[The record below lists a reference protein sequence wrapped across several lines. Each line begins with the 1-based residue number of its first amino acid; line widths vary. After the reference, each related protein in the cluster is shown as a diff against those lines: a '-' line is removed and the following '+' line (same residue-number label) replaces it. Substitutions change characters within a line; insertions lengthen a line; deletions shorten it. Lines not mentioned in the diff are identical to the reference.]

1 MQSENVFNL
10 DGMWRLRWS
19 DGQRGGLWHHHG
31 QVTDSAKWL
40 DATVPGEV
48 HLDLLRAGLISEPT
62 LGTNVLAARWVE
74 ESFWSY
80 RRSFVAPQSA
90 LTGRSWLR
98 FEELDYGATIF
109 LNEERIG
116 THANVFRPC
125 EIEVTKILKPG
136 DNLVVVQLDSGLHAV
151 ADKPFAGFYHGSED
165 GRLYKRMW
173 LRKPQF
179 TFSWDWAP
187 RLVNIGI
194 GGSVTLTWAEK
205 AKVDSTALHVIL
217 SSDLSQ
223 GKLIAKFHLQALL
236 DREILGEIMMD
247 IEETGDHFSQPI
259 VLAPGAQV
267 AQIEASMMHPELWW
281 PVGQGRPFRY
291 TVRMAVVVEGE
302 IIGSETKRVGFRHV
316 RVNQSKEA
324 DGGQRFV
331 LEVNGRPIFAKGA
344 NWVPADI
351 ILARVDAERYRTLIA
366 RALELNFNF
375 LRIWG
380 GGIYERDEF
389 YELCDAAG
397 ILVWQEFIFACASY
411 PTTDAE
417 FLDNVTQEARHQ
429 IRRLAHRPSLIAWCG
444 NNEIEWLTWD
454 QPTGEVRPDHAWF
467 HQTLPR
473 ILAEED
479 PSRYYQPSSPL
490 SPDNT
495 FPNADDRGDQHPWSV
510 GFGNVDF
517 RDYRS
522 MTCRFP
528 NEGGILGP
536 SSLPTIETA
545 LASCSTTMHSFAWE
559 LHDNSIEDS
568 SAESPIDRLVQ
579 EWVGKDP
586 RQLSLEEYVFYGGL
600 VQGEGLREY
609 IDNFRRRKFDSA
621 SAIFW
626 MYNDCWPTTRSW
638 TVVDYY
644 LRRTPSFYPVRRA
657 FAPISVVV
665 SREQQTVKIYG
676 INDTPT
682 SWTGLLQYGLFTLEG
697 GRPFTQEAEVEVPPN
712 QSRELV
718 AFSADS
724 WDQLGETR
732 AVAYAMLLEGPQ
744 LIARNRLILPRFK
757 ELEWSGAQVEVSREG
772 EYAVFSSHTFAW
784 GVCLDLDGIE
794 IGDNFFDV
802 WPQIPY
808 RIPWPIDA
816 PLPSI
821 HFLGNLLGS
830 EGS

>member
-1 MQSENVFNL
+1 
-10 DGMWRLRWS
+10 DGAWKLRWS
-19 DGQRGGLWHHHG
+19 DGQRGGLWNHHG
-31 QVTDSAKWL
+31 RATDSAKWI
-40 DATVPGEV
+40 DAEVPGEV
-48 HLDLLRAGLISEPT
+48 HLDLLRAGLIAEPT
-62 LGTNVLAARWVE
+62 VGMNVLAARWVE

-80 RRSFVAPQSA
+80 RRSFAAPEEA

-116 THANVFRPC
+116 THANIFRPC
-125 EIEVTKILKPG
+125 EIEVTGILKPG
-136 DNLVVVQLDSGLHAV
+136 ENLIVVELDSGVHAV
-151 ADKPFAGFYHGSED
+151 TEKPFASFYHGAED

-173 LRKPQF
+173 LRKPQS

-187 RLVNIGI
+187 RLINIGI
-194 GGSVTLTWAEK
+194 SGPVTLVWADRVK
-205 AKVDSTALHVIL
+205 IDTIVLHADL
-217 SSDLSQ
+217 SSDLQQ
-223 GKLIAKFHLQALL
+223 GTLVATVHGRTLG
-236 DREILGEIMMD
+236 DDEIHGEITMD
-247 IEETGDHFSQPI
+247 IEETGDHLSEPI
-259 VLAPGAQV
+259 VWTPGSQV
-267 AQIEASMMHPELWW
+267 AQIEARLKNPELWW
-281 PVGQGRPFRY
+281 PVGHGHPFRY
-291 TVRMAVVVEGE
+291 TVHTTVMVEGQP
-302 IIGSETKRVGFRHV
+302 ISSETHRVGFRHV
-316 RVNQSKEA
+316 RVNQAKEA
-324 DGGQRFV
+324 SGGQRFV
-331 LEVNGRPIFAKGA
+331 LEINGCPIFAKGA

-351 ILARVDAERYRTLIA
+351 IVARVDLERYQTLIE

-417 FLDNVTQEARHQ
+417 FLANVTEEARHQ

-454 QPTGEVRPDHAWF
+454 QQRGDVRPDYSWF

-473 ILAEED
+473 ILADED
-479 PSRYYQPSSPL
+479 PTRYYQPSSPY
-490 SPDNT
+490 SPDHT

-545 LASCSTTMHSFAWE
+545 LAGCSKTMHGFAWE
-559 LHDNSIEDS
+559 LHDNSVEDS
-568 SAESPIDRLVQ
+568 SVASPIDRLVE

-638 TVVDYY
+638 TVVDYA
-644 LRRTPSFYPVRRA
+644 LRRTPAFYPVRRA
-657 FAPISVVV
+657 FAPVSVVV
-665 SREQQTVKIYG
+665 SREEQMVKVYG
-676 INDTPT
+676 INDTPS
-682 SWTGLLQYGLFTLEG
+682 SWRGIVKYGLFTLAG
-697 GRPFTQEAEVEVPPN
+697 GRPFTQELAVEVAPN
-712 QSRELV
+712 QARELV
-718 AFSADS
+718 AFSAEL
-724 WDQLGETR
+724 WDRYGETR
-732 AVAYAMLLEGPQ
+732 TVAYAMLMDRQSLV
-744 LIARNRLILPRFK
+744 ARNRLILPKFRD
-757 ELEWSGAQVEVSREG
+757 LEWSSAVVEVSREG
-772 EYAVFSSHTFAW
+772 EYAVFSSDTFAW
-784 GVCLDLDGIE
+784 GVCLDLNGE
-794 IGDNFFDV
+794 AVGDNFFDV
-802 WPQIPY
+802 WPNIPY
-808 RIPWPIDA
+808 RVPWPTNQA
-816 PLPSI
+816 LPKVW
-821 HFLGNLLGS
+821 FVGNLANP
-830 EGS
+830 